1 MNALKPQIQ
10 RVDIREYDPEHFRS
24 VVDGADLEH
33 TFLAPGLCTATV
45 YRVQTA
51 RLAMDSGLYRF
62 PVGTSGAFAPGRIS
76 IGFTWGHASESW
88 VNGFE
93 TNATRLVIF
102 SEGSDLMYRAQQETG
117 WTVIGINRQ
126 QLQEQ
131 AMKSLGRELLLP
143 DLGTIGL
150 NVPMELLDRLVKG
163 VLSSGDHLRER
174 PGDMGIVDQQIVQL
188 CVELI
193 AAGES
198 ERGGDVERRARDR
211 FQTIR
216 RADQAMRHLIGSGY
230 SSDRLCRSIGVTE
243 RTLQLVFKESFGVN
257 PKAWFH
263 RIALNR
269 AHVALLTRPYHKGL
283 VTEVALDF
291 GFEHFGRFS
300 QSYRELFGRSPSET
314 VRSRYGGGLSAG

>member
-1 MNALKPQIQ
+1 MIPQIQ
-10 RVDIREYDPEHFRS
+10 RVDFREYDPERFRS
-24 VVDGADLEH
+24 VVEGADLEH

-45 YRVQTA
+45 YRVQTP

-62 PVGTSGAFAPGRIS
+62 PVGTRGAFAPGRIS
-76 IGFTWGHASESW
+76 IGFTWGNSSESW
-88 VNGFE
+88 VNGIE
-93 TNATRLVIF
+93 TNRSRLVIF
-102 SEGSDLMYRAQQETG
+102 SEGSDLMYRAQAETG
-117 WTVIGINRQ
+117 WTVIGVSRRE
-126 QLQEQ
+126 LQEQ
-131 AMKSLGRELLLP
+131 AVKSLGRELLLP
-143 DLGTIGL
+143 EVGTMGL
-150 NVPMELLDRLVKG
+150 NVPAELLDRLVKG

-174 PGDMGIVDQQIVQL
+174 PGDAGIVDQQIVQL

-193 AAGES
+193 GAGAS
-198 ERGGDVERRARDR
+198 EQGGQVERRAWDR

-257 PKAWFH
+257 PKAWFQ

-269 AHVALLTRPYHKGL
+269 AHVALLTRPFHKGL

-300 QSYRELFGRSPSET
+300 QAYRELFGRSPSET
-314 VRSRYGGGLSAG
+314 LRARGGGGLSSV